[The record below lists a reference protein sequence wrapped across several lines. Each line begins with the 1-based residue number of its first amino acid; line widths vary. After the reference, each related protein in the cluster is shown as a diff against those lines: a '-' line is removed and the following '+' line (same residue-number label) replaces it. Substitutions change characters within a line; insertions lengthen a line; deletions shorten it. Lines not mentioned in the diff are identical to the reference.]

1 MNNSQTAKA
10 HLIDNVLVE
19 MSQYISSEILQ
30 ILERALAEELVKV
43 ALEEI
48 TTLPMELKDSVD
60 EQNSYIIQLFLYKKK
75 KLKGGT
81 KYNYLNS
88 VKRLITLIYKPLN
101 QIDEIDIYR
110 FLDWYENHNGNT
122 GGKNQPVTIN
132 NERRNLC
139 AFFNWMRKEK
149 LIAAN
154 PVEAIEPLKVIRKP
168 IDYFRPDEIAKL
180 RDGCKTLRERAIVE
194 VLRSTGARVGE
205 VISITRDMINWETGD
220 IMILSEK
227 GERYR
232 TIYLDPEARYHL
244 HKYLNDRSDYT
255 PQLFVH
261 SRKPYKSLSTCG
273 VRLILKDI
281 AERVDITSRV
291 YPHKMRKTLGMN
303 LKNSGVDIG
312 TIQEILGHAGPEVT
326 AAYYAQST
334 PQTLRQ
340 VRERTVA

>member
-1 MNNSQTAKA
+1 MDNNQTAKK
-10 HLIDNVLVE
+10 HLIDNVLVA
-19 MSQYISSEILQ
+19 MAQYLTAEVLQ
-30 ILERALAEELVKV
+30 ILERVLAEELVKV
-43 ALEEI
+43 VMEEI
-48 TTLPMELKDSVD
+48 TTLPAEVKDSVD
-60 EQNSYIIQLFLYKKK
+60 DQNKYIIQLFLYKKK
-75 KLKGGT
+75 KLKEGT

-88 VKRLITLIYKPLN
+88 IKRLITLIYKPLN

-122 GGKNQPVTIN
+122 GKKNQPVTVN

-139 AFFNWMRKEK
+139 AFYSWMRKEK
-149 LIAAN
+149 MIAYN
-154 PVEAIEPLKVIRKP
+154 PVESIEPQKVIRKP
-168 IDYFRPDEIAKL
+168 IDYFRPEEIAKL
-180 RDGCKTLRERAIVE
+180 KDGCETLRERAIVE

-205 VISITRDMINWETGD
+205 VVEITKDMINWETGD
-220 IMILSEK
+220 ILILSEK

-244 HKYLNDRSDYT
+244 HKYLNSREDYT

-261 SRKPYKSLSTCG
+261 TRKPYKSLSTCG
-273 VRLILKDI
+273 VRMILKDI
-281 AERVDITSRV
+281 AARVDITSRV
-291 YPHKMRKTLGMN
+291 YPHKLRKTLGMN

-340 VRERTVA
+340 VRERTAA

>member
-1 MNNSQTAKA
+1 MDNNQTAKK
-10 HLIDNVLVE
+10 HLIDNVLVA
-19 MSQYISSEILQ
+19 MAQYLTAEVLQ
-30 ILERALAEELVKV
+30 ILERVLAEELVKV
-43 ALEEI
+43 VMEEI
-48 TTLPMELKDSVD
+48 TTLPAEVQNNVD
-60 EQNSYIIQLFLYKKK
+60 EQNRYIIQLFLYKKK
-75 KLKGGT
+75 KLKSGT

-88 VKRLITLIYKPLN
+88 IKRLITQIHKALN
-101 QIDEIDIYR
+101 QMDETDIYYY
-110 FLDWYENHNGNT
+110 LDWYEHHNGNT
-122 GGKNQPVTIN
+122 GKRNQPVTIN

-139 AFFNWMRKEK
+139 AFYTWMRKEK

-154 PVEAIEPLKVIRKP
+154 PVESIEPHKVIRKP
-168 IDYFRPDEIAKL
+168 IDYFRPEEIAKL

-205 VISITRDMINWETGD
+205 VVEITKDMINWETGD
-220 IMILSEK
+220 ILILSEK

-244 HKYLNDRSDYT
+244 HKYLNSREDYT

-261 SRKPYKSLSTCG
+261 ARKPYKSLSTCG
-273 VRLILKDI
+273 VRMILKDI
-281 AERVDITSRV
+281 ASRVDIKSRV
-291 YPHKMRKTLGMN
+291 YPHKLRKTLGMN

-340 VRERTVA
+340 VRERTAA

>member
-1 MNNSQTAKA
+1 MDNNQTAKK
-10 HLIDNVLVE
+10 HLIDNVLVA
-19 MSQYISSEILQ
+19 MAQYLTAEVLQ
-30 ILERALAEELVKV
+30 ILERVLAEELVKV
-43 ALEEI
+43 VMEEI
-48 TTLPMELKDSVD
+48 TTLPAEVKDSVD
-60 EQNSYIIQLFLYKKK
+60 DQNKYIIQLFLYKKGR
-75 KLKGGT
+75 LKDGT

-110 FLDWYENHNGNT
+110 FLDWYEHHNGNT
-122 GGKNQPVTIN
+122 GQKNQPVTIN

-139 AFFNWMRKEK
+139 AFYSWMRKEK
-149 LIAAN
+149 MIAYN
-154 PVEAIEPLKVIRKP
+154 PVESIEPLKVIRKP
-168 IDYFRPDEIAKL
+168 IDYFRPEEIAKL

-205 VISITRDMINWETGD
+205 VVEITKDMINWETGD
-220 IMILSEK
+220 ILILSEK

-244 HKYLNDRSDYT
+244 HKYLNSREDYT

-261 SRKPYKSLSTCG
+261 ARKPYKSLSTCG
-273 VRLILKDI
+273 VRMILKDI
-281 AERVDITSRV
+281 AARVDITSRV
-291 YPHKMRKTLGMN
+291 YPHKLRKTLGMN

-340 VRERTVA
+340 VRERTAA